1 MSSSTTA
8 QDREARKKERDAR
21 KLEELAAERILLEE
35 RERAEASVRKSP
47 EELVATAVANKRS
60 RSAESTMPTKEDV
73 NAHIQEVNRGGESD
87 DEMEDMNM
95 EEIDLTQVE
104 QAREPERSPE
114 KKKKRKDKK
123 EKQERKK
130 EKNKSKATGGA
141 SILKTGRFSPAAGSM
156 GARQLNL
163 GEVKMSVTEK
173 RRGEWGSHVHTN
185 KRAVMV
191 CSKVCS
197 QEGTEAKM
205 NEFVQA
211 ARMLYSHMVKV
222 DATLVWEPV
231 LDGGARLWDPQGI
244 PADFTD
250 CGQWIK
256 VSGDA
261 GVFEMKKPRKSDMD
275 KGQLQGVDE
284 DDLVNP
290 EVWFQFCISC
300 DVDVDIISERVSFEW
315 ARLGGRRM
323 SVKEIP
329 SFATKAAVTLYRV
342 RNDPNYSVLI
352 PELSR
357 MLEEARD
364 KATAEMVD
372 YFSIA
377 DVPRFQLSVQ
387 TPKIQG
393 QNTQLFQGWDWRR
406 QMWRK
411 TLHIIVEASQVDYM
425 QELFTLAKDL
435 KLVEKYFGPHARVV
449 KVYDTTKKGKTGEPK
464 ADLSKYDMSAVASYS
479 RRHINYQ
486 ANSRYDGI
494 RGILDLDKVFG
505 IPAVS
510 DSNRVV
516 GVVSLRELLYHQ
528 VKTKE
533 GHPLF
538 LEVHQGQPM
547 GSVDVV
553 VGAYE
558 EAERMLLMLN
568 KNPGAFLFFYL
579 STVVG
584 MEEQFVRRVVSGTID
599 PTFVREI
606 RNCKWDR
613 EAFVLTTS
621 EDAQNEK
628 LEAMDKAA
636 WYTDAYGDNVF
647 DMSKKEKGKK
657 FSALELE
664 DLHAVNSVK
673 TASKQTG
680 RYEGSPGVE
689 SFTVGRRKG
698 TAASTDVEKEAADD
712 LEGKTREE
720 LLALLRNTSISSKDK
735 GSQPTARKAGVG
747 SGDIDGDSSLSG
759 SSVSGSSSSSG
770 STSTSSAEVQSV
782 ASPPAKGE

>member
-1 MSSSTTA
+1 M
-8 QDREARKKERDAR
+8 KEREAR
-21 KLEELAAERILLEE
+21 KLEEMAAERILLEE
-35 RERAEASVRKSP
+35 RERAEAVALEAGERAEAAARNSP
-47 EELVATAVANKRS
+47 EESMVTAGATKRS
-60 RSAESTMPTKEDV
+60 RSSGSSMPTAENVNTYIQDV
-73 NAHIQEVNRGGESD
+73 NKGGESD
-87 DEMEDMNM
+87 EEMAEMNM
-95 EEIDLTQVE
+95 EEIDLTEVE
-104 QAREPERSPE
+104 QARGPDRSPE
-114 KKKKRKDKK
+114 KKKKRKERRD
-123 EKQERKK
+123 KQERKK
-130 EKNKSKATGGA
+130 DKHKSKDTGGT
-141 SILKTGRFSPAAGSM
+141 SILKTGRFSPAAEAT
-156 GARQLNL
+156 GARRLNL
-163 GEVKMSVTEK
+163 GESKMSVTEK
-173 RRGEWGSHVHTN
+173 RSGEWGSHVHKS
-185 KRAVMV
+185 KRAVLV

-211 ARMLYSHMVKV
+211 ARTLYAHMVKV
-222 DATLVWEPV
+222 DPTLVWEPV
-231 LDGGARLWDPQGI
+231 LDGGSRLWDPQGL

-275 KGQLQGVDE
+275 RGQLQGVDE
-284 DDLVNP
+284 DELMNP
-290 EVWFQFCISC
+290 EVWFQFCLSC

-323 SVKEIP
+323 MVKEIP

-342 RNDPNYSVLI
+342 RNDPNHSVMI
-352 PELSR
+352 PEISR
-357 MLEEARD
+357 MLEVARD
-364 KATAEMVD
+364 KATAERLE

-377 DVPRFQLSVQ
+377 EVPQFQLSAQ
-387 TPKIQG
+387 TPKIHG

-411 TLHIIVEASQVDYM
+411 TLHIIVEASKVDYM
-425 QELFTLAKDL
+425 QELFTFAKEF

-449 KVYDTTKKGKTGEPK
+449 MVYDSTKKGKSGELR

-494 RGILDLDKVFG
+494 RGILDLDKAFD
-505 IPAVS
+505 IPAVT

-516 GVVSLRELLYHQ
+516 GAVSLRDLLYHR

-547 GSVDVV
+547 GPVDVV
-553 VGAYE
+553 VGVYE
-558 EAERMLLMLN
+558 EAERMLLMIN

-579 STVVG
+579 TSVVG
-584 MEEQFVRRVVSGTID
+584 MDEQFVHRVVSGTVD

-606 RNCKWDR
+606 KNCKWDK
-613 EAFVLTTS
+613 EDLVLTTS
-621 EDAQNEK
+621 EDAHNEK
-628 LEAMDKAA
+628 LEEMEKAA

-657 FSALELE
+657 FSASELE

-673 TASKQTG
+673 TASKKPG

-689 SFTVGRRKG
+689 SFVVGQKQG
-698 TAASTDVEKEAADD
+698 TSTLNGAEKESGDD

-720 LLALLRNTSISSKDK
+720 LLAMLRKASISSMNT

-747 SGDIDGDSSLSG
+747 SDDLDADSTLSG
-759 SSVSGSSSSSG
+759 SGSSGSSSSSG
-770 STSTSSAEVQSV
+770 STSSSSAEVQLV
-782 ASPPAKGE
+782 ASPPAQGE